1 MLHPVTSNLLTQQNH
16 KSGNEFQD
24 QIWMTL
30 TGCRTRSKKRDS
42 VQLTSSYL
50 RVQLLH
56 NLWNKD
62 PVFLWYYTASC
73 PRRMMESSATLLQ
86 KPGNSQPGGYLYLQI
101 TLFTGIDCF
110 KIILMM
116 GAAIDN
122 ILCDHNHSHSIIYVV
137 MNLSVSLNFNTSVD
151 VSCPIIVKC
160 CSKTVCYCGLWR
172 NVFSK
177 TAEGVSFN

>member
-1 MLHPVTSNLLTQQNH
+1 M
-16 KSGNEFQD
+16 
-24 QIWMTL
+24 L
-30 TGCRTRSKKRDS
+30 TGCHTRSSKWDS
-42 VQLTSSYL
+42 VQLTSSDL

-62 PVFLWYYTASC
+62 PVFLGYYTASC

-86 KPGNSQPGGYLYLQI
+86 KPGNSQLGGYLYLQI

-116 GAAIDN
+116 GAAINN

-137 MNLSVSLNFNTSVD
+137 MNLSASLKYFSTSVD
-151 VSCPIIVKC
+151 MSCPIIVKC

-177 TAEGVSFN
+177 IAEGVSFN